1 MSKPSKMQLR
11 LAAGKAGR
19 NAVPRQHGF
28 VSARVM
34 DKHETARQRQ
44 QLIADEEARHA
55 EKRVIFMSRDT
66 AARYPFTAD
75 DVLVSISDTF
85 VKPPEFTT
93 PPQDSVAV
101 DFHDYIPY
109 AGSNEGHHWIT
120 FEQGIDIANFV
131 LKHTDKRNIIV
142 HCNYGESRSK
152 AVAMAIKAC
161 MPERAVM
168 RSNNYGNLV
177 AYTEKDDVGN
187 HRVHSIM
194 LDAILFRS
202 EGEDA

>member
-19 NAVPRQHGF
+19 NAVPQQYGF

-34 DKHETARQRQ
+34 DKHETAKRRAQ
-44 QLIADEEARHA
+44 EEATVA
-55 EKRVIFMSRDT
+55 GNNANQRVIFMSRDA
-66 AARYPFTAD
+66 AARYPYTAD
-75 DVLVSISDTF
+75 DVLISISDTF
-85 VKPPEFTT
+85 GQPPEFTT
-93 PPQDSVAV
+93 QPQDIVAV

-109 AGSNEGHHWIT
+109 AGSNEGHHWMT
-120 FEQGIDIANFV
+120 VEQGIEVANFV

-142 HCNYGESRSK
+142 HCKYGQSRSK
-152 AVAMAIKAC
+152 AVAMAISAC

-168 RSNNYGNLV
+168 RINDYGNLV

-202 EGEDA
+202 EGEAA